1 MADRFAPLRGLAPPA
16 DARAAWVDTDPE
28 AIHFLDAIFA
38 TGEGLANVRREYRE
52 EGGRRLFKL
61 YIAPGGEGEALRTLR
76 RAGRYVRIGEVRL
89 EP

>member
-1 MADRFAPLRGLAPPA
+1 ME
-16 DARAAWVDTDPE
+16 TDPE

-61 YIAPGGEGEALRTLR
+61 YIAPGGEEEARWTLR
-76 RAGRYVRIGEVRL
+76 RAARHVRIGEIRL

>member
-1 MADRFAPLRGLAPPA
+1 MADRFAPLRALTPPA
-16 DARAAWVDTDPE
+16 DAREAWVDTDPE

-61 YIAPGGEGEALRTLR
+61 YIAPGGEEEALRTLR